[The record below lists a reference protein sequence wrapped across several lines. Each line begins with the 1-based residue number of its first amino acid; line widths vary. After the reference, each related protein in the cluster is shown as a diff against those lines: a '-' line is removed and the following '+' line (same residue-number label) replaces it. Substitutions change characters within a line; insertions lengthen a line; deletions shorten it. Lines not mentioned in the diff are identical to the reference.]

1 MEPIKGGN
9 LINIPEKALEKMK
22 AYNPDASTA
31 SWALRFAA
39 SQPNVMMVLSGM
51 GNMEQMEQ
59 NLSFM
64 KDFKPLNEE
73 EMAILSE
80 CAEIIRKSVAIGCT
94 ACSYCTDGCPVGIPI
109 PRYFALYNENE
120 RDKWQANAKSRYK
133 ALVGDGF
140 TPASGCICCRQCESM
155 CPQKLPITDLLS
167 KVAQKFE

>member
-1 MEPIKGGN
+1 
-9 LINIPEKALEKMK
+9 
-22 AYNPDASTA
+22 
-31 SWALRFAA
+31 
-39 SQPNVMMVLSGM
+39 
-51 GNMEQMEQ
+51 MEQ

-133 ALVGDGF
+133 ALVNDGF
-140 TPASGCICCRQCESM
+140 TPASGCIRCHQCEST

-167 KVAQKFE
+167 